1 MNKNCSSAKY
11 VIIYLILL
19 GFTSI
24 FRAFAQTATPSN
36 VIYLSPL
43 PDSHLVTTQ
52 TNIIIRFADKIN
64 PAINI
69 SSFFY
74 VTGSKSGLHLG
85 KAIIA
90 GDQRTLLFDPYSPFA
105 FNEKVTV
112 QLNNG
117 NSGLI
122 WHNKPVSSF
131 SFYTSVNDLNK
142 FYRSGVISQFDMTNY
157 LNSHQYPSNNKS
169 AKISSANDLPSD
181 FPLLTVDT
189 LNNPSQGYIFLGTYS
204 FGASNPNGRYLI
216 VCDNNGAPLYY
227 KKLTGY
233 ALDFKIQP
241 TDVVTYFD
249 YSPATN
255 KWYIMNTSFDIID
268 SVTCKNGYTN
278 DPHEIRILPNGNI
291 ILLCDD
297 IETVDM
303 SKIVSGG
310 DSTAQVTGNIIQ
322 ELDPDRNVI
331 FEWRTWDH
339 FNITDAIGQ
348 NLTATT
354 IDYAHANAVEID
366 TDGNL
371 LLSTRHMSEITKINI
386 QTGDIMWRLGGKN
399 NQFNFVN
406 DTLGFSYQHAIRRLS
421 NGDITLYDDGN
432 LHTPPLSRAVEYKLN
447 LCDTTATL
455 VWQYEN
461 NPDIYGFAMGYVQR
475 LQNGN
480 TLIGWGAANETLTEV
495 TNNGDIELAMH
506 FPANVWSY
514 RVYRFPFLF
523 IDSTLAGKSFMPADT
538 TQISWASSGIDSVD
552 IYYSTDNGSNWQSII
567 NNYNAN
573 MQNYKWVV
581 PQTPSSLCK
590 IKIINA
596 DYSSVHNIFIS
607 DSTFSIDNQTGVSSG
622 TIPQKYYLTANY
634 PNPFNPST
642 NISYNLPVESHVTIK
657 IYNAIGQMVDILVNT
672 VKPAGYHTV
681 VFNASGLASGIY
693 FDSIK
698 AVSIDGNKQFST
710 VKKMVLLK

>member
-1 MNKNCSSAKY
+1 MNKNYRLGKY
-11 VIIYLILL
+11 VIICLILFEFSSFVKVL
-19 GFTSI
+19 
-24 FRAFAQTATPSN
+24 AQTVFPSK
-36 VIYLSPL
+36 VIYLSPI

-52 TNIIIRFADKIN
+52 TNIIVRFEEKIN
-64 PAINI
+64 RAVNLD
-69 SSFFY
+69 SFFY
-74 VTGSKSGLHLG
+74 VTGSISGLHLG
-85 KAIIA
+85 KVILAK
-90 GDQRTLLFDPYSPFA
+90 DQKTLIFDPYTPFVH
-105 FNEKVTV
+105 NEKVTV
-112 QLNNG
+112 QF
-117 NSGLI
+117 NSSNTTPK
-122 WHNKPVSSF
+122 WHNIKF
-131 SFYTSVNDLNK
+131 SNFNFYTSKNNLNSL
-142 FYRSGVISQFDMTNY
+142 YRSRVIAQSDILKNLTFADY
-157 LNSHQYPSNNKS
+157 S
-169 AKISSANDLPSD
+169 SD
-181 FPLLTVDT
+181 FKASNLNNNVALPADFPVLTVDT
-189 LNNPSQGYIFLGTYS
+189 LNNPSNGYLFLAAYIYGNNTY
-204 FGASNPNGRYLI
+204 GKYLI
-216 VCDNNGAPLYY
+216 IADNNGNPLYY
-227 KKLTGY
+227 KKMSANAT
-233 ALDFKIQP
+233 DFKIQP
-241 TDVVTYFD
+241 TGVITYFD
-249 YSPATN
+249 EGAQQF
-255 KWYIMNTSFDIID
+255 YIMNTSFDIID
-268 SVTCKNGYTN
+268 SVSCKNGYIN
-278 DPHEIRILPNGNI
+278 DAHELRITPDGNFF
-291 ILLCDD
+291 LLCDD

-303 SKIVSGG
+303 SKLVSGG
-310 DSTAQVTGNIIQ
+310 DTAAQVTGNIIQ
-322 ELDPDRNVI
+322 ELDQNRNVI
-331 FEWRTWDH
+331 FQWSTFDH

-348 NLTATT
+348 NLTAST
-354 IDYAHANAVEID
+354 IDYAHANAIEID
-366 TDGNL
+366 PDGNL
-371 LLSTRHMSEITKINI
+371 LLSCRHLNEITKINI

-399 NQFNFVN
+399 NQFTFVN
-406 DTLGFSYQHAIRRLS
+406 DSIGFTYQHSIRRLS

-432 LHTPPLSRAVEYKLN
+432 LHTPPFSRAVEYKLN
-447 LCDTTATL
+447 LVDTTATL

-495 TNNGDIELAMH
+495 TNNGNVELAMH

-538 TQISWASSGIDSVD
+538 AQISWASSGIDSVD